1 MIICWP
7 SKFYFPF
14 TMCANM
20 NSMYLYIF
28 DDGGIQFS
36 IEGVGR
42 VGVAG
47 LGLEQVLDPPD
58 KPK

>member
-1 MIICWP
+1 
-7 SKFYFPF
+7 
-14 TMCANM
+14 MCANM

>member
-1 MIICWP
+1 MIYLLAFKILLSLYYVC
-7 SKFYFPF
+7 KYEF
-14 TMCANM
+14 
-20 NSMYLYIF
+20 YLYIF